1 MISLVRQTFLKYR
14 LFVLNNLPVFAG
26 NMGLVINTHWEDYD
40 EQKKALGQNP
50 STFDCFAKW
59 EMDYLQGKIAE
70 AYPRISD
77 TIIRTSIILCCV
89 KFQHPQPRKLF
100 VRMVTEL
107 LEDLL
112 K

>member
-1 MISLVRQTFLKYR
+1 MIALVKQTFLKYR
-14 LFVLNNLPVFAG
+14 LLVLNNLPVFAG
-26 NMGLVINTHWEDYD
+26 DMRLVIDTNWTDYD
-40 EQKKALGQNP
+40 ERKKTLGQNP

-59 EMDYLQGKIAE
+59 EMDYLQEKIAQ
-70 AYPRISD
+70 AYPRISE

-100 VRMVTEL
+100 VRMVAEL